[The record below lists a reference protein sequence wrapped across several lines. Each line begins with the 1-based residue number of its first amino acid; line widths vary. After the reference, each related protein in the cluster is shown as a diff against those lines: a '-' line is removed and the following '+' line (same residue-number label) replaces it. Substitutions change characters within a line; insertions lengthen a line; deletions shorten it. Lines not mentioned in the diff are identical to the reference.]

1 MHPSSFPRR
10 ARTLSLLVMCLVVL
24 GALSVPPTLAA
35 TKPATAAAQ
44 NEIRIGLDPTAVPI
58 VTGDDGVDVV
68 GSISNDSD
76 TAIDDGTVHVAL
88 SGALLDT
95 PGAVSIWEAGRSQ
108 AKPETVASVS
118 VGAIA
123 PGAVRQFRVKIAAAR
138 IPWKYQ
144 LAALPMTLRL
154 TEGRTVTSAS
164 TRSFTRTTLQMQ
176 RGAVDSPL
184 NIGWVIPLTLPAD
197 PALFGPSGPDRDQ
210 AWARAI
216 GPGSRIDQLITGL
229 ADQPVTWLIDPILL
243 DPPAAADDNVPAG
256 TIDDPATSTDTSVG
270 SDQARRDDASPTPS
284 ATASSTPSAGPSTT
298 PSATSSPTSS
308 PAASADPSP
317 STSASGTA
325 SSGEP
330 DPSESTPTSDPTDPP
345 PADPIPSNTVET
357 LTAELL
363 TKLRGLPSD
372 QTIWWSGYDDP
383 DVLTLLQ
390 RDPALLQRDL
400 RRPLPP
406 ALRALSTQRAVW
418 PQGEVGAGDVRR
430 IAGAWTS
437 AGQAT
442 PIVVLPRRAAADPSA
457 PVTGS
462 VRKVAGTGGVVLYHE
477 DLSATVSAAG
487 GDPGLR
493 AAKFLASSIAIY
505 QQAPGSD
512 RSLTVAV
519 PRQGTTSP
527 AAIKATI
534 GAIRSSAWIFD
545 LAGGAMNGTDPKAR
559 PTALLPAPARGP
571 AYPPVAASAL
581 SPELIDR
588 LGRQRRRVN
597 TLGTILVDSGDVVDA
612 RHRALDVI
620 GSTRWRGHPGALQ
633 IVSRTQSDSL
643 RAISGKVSVNPSTV
657 NFFADSGRLA
667 ITIVNDLNRDV
678 HDVVLRL
685 QPRKYLLRIGSQPA
699 PLDLPANSR
708 IAVRSEVEAISPGR
722 VQVDAQLTNADGA
735 PIGNA
740 NEVTQLEINV
750 RPTSTWIYWVLGIV
764 GGLVLIFGLW
774 RSLRQGPRR
783 TTLDPTSTKATPP
796 DAIVATAPSRI
807 GQLDP
812 DDESPTTKASPPDE
826 R

>member
-1 MHPSSFPRR
+1 
-10 ARTLSLLVMCLVVL
+10 MCLVVL

-44 NEIRIGLDPTAVPI
+44 TDIRIGLDPTAVPI

-95 PGAVSIWEAGRSQ
+95 PGAVSTWEAGRSQ

-123 PGAVRQFRVKIAAAR
+123 PGAVRQFRVKVAAAR

-284 ATASSTPSAGPSTT
+284 ATASSTPSAGSSTT

-317 STSASGTA
+317 STSASATA

-330 DPSESTPTSDPTDPP
+330 DPSESTPTSDPTNPP

-477 DLSATVSAAG
+477 DLSATVSSAD

-519 PRQGTTSP
+519 PRQATTSP

-588 LGRQRRRVN
+588 LGRQRQRVN

-735 PIGNA
+735 PIGDP

-807 GQLDP
+807 GQPDP